1 MHRRT
6 AAYAG
11 SVMLRAEGR
20 GSTRTCFKSRKYAIQ
35 RRPAYRRKT
44 PRSSLRRQTL
54 VDLQVWRQ
62 IRISDLHLN
71 TAVISSQGFRNPIQD
86 ASRTALMLTFL
97 PCCYPISGLHSQS
110 LPLVSQLNVS
120 DFFRVALITPPPIGE
135 RSIVMSVSVSLC
147 VCVCVCLSVRDHI
160 FVTTSSIF
168 TGPLLAA

>member
-20 GSTRTCFKSRKYAIQ
+20 GSTRTCFKRRNYAIQ

-86 ASRTALMLTFL
+86 ASRTALMPTFL

-135 RSIVMSVSVSLC
+135 RSIVMSVSVCLC
-147 VCVCVCLSVRDHI
+147 VCWSVRDHI
-160 FVTTSSIF
+160 FVTTSPIF
-168 TGPLLAA
+168 TCPLLAA

>member
-135 RSIVMSVSVSLC
+135 RIRYDTRC
-147 VCVCVCLSVRDHI
+147 YFNVRSKADISQLNLPHG
-160 FVTTSSIF
+160 V
-168 TGPLLAA
+168 L